1 MQNQNK
7 SFFDQ
12 ETCLAEIELP
22 TEWRHQFLKW
32 TKKLEK
38 QDKYQ
43 EKLQAS
49 LEIKNNEYYLILEDE
64 KQSIRMNI
72 SELKQPMN
80 KCNLLIPSP
89 PYNEPRDI
97 QYTGILPYKTKAK
110 IENNKKD
117 VRNLDNQ
124 NYSNSSENKNYSSS
138 SEIEQ
143 SESESQSEK
152 EYWKDQIY
160 DQLLLSHLDII
171 QPQQV
176 KEKKPAEVYDKQTL
190 KLNLIE
196 FLRTKGE
203 KGASFQEIK
212 QFYKFQ
218 DVSDKHLKDVLK
230 SFAKTTQKSS
240 KIIYILPST
249 LQI

>member
-43 EKLQAS
+43 EKLKAS

-89 PYNEPRDI
+89 PYNETRDI
-97 QYTGILPYKTKAK
+97 QFTGILPYKTKAK

-117 VRNLDNQ
+117 VRNF
-124 NYSNSSENKNYSSS
+124 SENKNYSYS

-143 SESESQSEK
+143 SESEK
-152 EYWKDQIY
+152 EYWEYQIY
-160 DQLLLSHLDII
+160 DQLQLSHLEIK

-196 FLRTKGE
+196 FLRTTGE
-203 KGASFQEIK
+203 KGANIQEIK
-212 QFYKFQ
+212 QCYKFQ

-240 KIIYILPST
+240 KIIYLLPST